1 MNERIQELS
10 KQAGDYVNETY
21 TPPVRSKTPGKIWED
36 GHVGWHTQFNEK
48 FAELMVG
55 EFIGVLE
62 REIELCEQYK
72 ATSCNDFDRR
82 WQEGKIQHFHKLID
96 KTKKHFG
103 VESCTN

>member
-1 MNERIQELS
+1 MNEQIKELWY
-10 KQAGDYVNETY
+10 QAVQPHTGDSWAEQTA
-21 TPPVRSKTPGKIWED
+21 
-36 GHVGWHTQFNEK
+36 FMEK

-55 EFIGVLE
+55 EFIDVLE
-62 REIELCEQYK
+62 REIGLCEQYK
-72 ATSCNDFDRR
+72 ATASNDFDRR